1 MISLRKINWDGI
13 SNEFCE
19 KTNIV
24 WVNDNSVEQ
33 FFWESAGTA
42 NNNTKNMTMSFYCA
56 DLCKGTQIQ
65 RIDKD
70 LKTAKET
77 LWCPKLSP
85 VLQANISDQKH
96 AIKYSIPKSSHQTH

>member
-1 MISLRKINWDGI
+1 MISLWKINWDGI

-24 WVNDNSVEQ
+24 WVNNNSIEQ

-42 NNNTKNMTMSFYCA
+42 NNNTKNMTMSFYCS

-70 LKTAKET
+70 LKTAKKT
-77 LWCPKLSP
+77 LFDAQSYHLFYKP
-85 VLQANISDQKH
+85 IS
-96 AIKYSIPKSSHQTH
+96 QTKNMP